1 MNSKREIFI
10 SVDVEAA
17 GPIPGEYS
25 LLTIGACLVFD
36 DKETF
41 TCQIKPTTLNIVP
54 EALTVTGLSLDV
66 LEKEGCTPVE
76 AMQNFRD
83 WIMRVIGFDG
93 IPIFVG
99 FNAAFDWSFI
109 NYYFHRYIGE
119 NPFGFSALDIKS
131 LYMGFSKCSW
141 NQTKSSQIAA
151 NLHPKLTSTHD
162 ALQDA
167 RYQAELFRLILSAH
181 F

>member
-25 LLTIGACLVFD
+25 LLTIGACVVFD
-36 DKETF
+36 DTESF
-41 TCQIKPTTLNIVP
+41 SCQIKPTTRNAVP
-54 EALTVTGLSLDV
+54 EALAITGLSLDT
-66 LEKEGCTPVE
+66 LEQEGITPAE
-76 AMQNFRD
+76 AMQKFRD
-83 WIMRVIGFDG
+83 WVIHVIGSNG
-93 IPIFVG
+93 TPIFVG

-119 NPFGFSALDIKS
+119 NPFGFAALDIKS
-131 LYMGFSKCSW
+131 LYMGFARCSW
-141 NQTKSSQIAA
+141 EQTKSSQIAA
-151 NLHPKLTSTHD
+151 SLHPKLAGSHD

-167 RYQAELFRLILSAH
+167 RYQAELFRLIQH
-181 F
+181 T